1 LKYISPL
8 FLGGYKIMA
17 EVLREFSKINMEE
30 LDRSLPEEYDDE
42 ITRLDNGKLY
52 SPLLDNF
59 YDKDKIMM

>member
-1 LKYISPL
+1 
-8 FLGGYKIMA
+8 MA

-42 ITRLDNGKLY
+42 IIRLDNGKLY

-59 YDKDKIMM
+59 HDKDKIIM